1 MIRQSGMIR
10 LSNLDQITS
19 KSFDRV
25 NFGKTNK
32 EMIKINGE
40 GIQSYGL
47 TKDLELRVSLLNNI

>member
-1 MIRQSGMIR
+1 M
-10 LSNLDQITS
+10 DPITS

-40 GIQSYGL
+40 GISELWFDKRLRIKREFVEQYMKPRFFL
-47 TKDLELRVSLLNNI
+47 KD